1 MSPLV
6 ILGIFV
12 GFYFCTFGLST
23 IMNALKKAKL
33 IKKNNRENVDLII
46 SETISP
52 RVFCHAT
59 EQSDITYLE
68 PYGKCVTLFK
78 KL

>member
-1 MSPLV
+1 
-6 ILGIFV
+6 
-12 GFYFCTFGLST
+12 
-23 IMNALKKAKL
+23 MNALKKAKL
-33 IKKNNRENVDLII
+33 THTKNKRENVDLII
-46 SETISP
+46 SETMSP

>member
-1 MSPLV
+1 
-6 ILGIFV
+6 
-12 GFYFCTFGLST
+12 
-23 IMNALKKAKL
+23 MNALKKAKL

>member
-1 MSPLV
+1 
-6 ILGIFV
+6 
-12 GFYFCTFGLST
+12 
-23 IMNALKKAKL
+23 MNALKKAKL
-33 IKKNNRENVDLII
+33 IQKTDLII